1 MEYDIADTL
10 AELVRKA
17 DSNFDHELKEQ
28 EKTLRCLECTNP
40 YYGEWLDMGVGL
52 LFSIFELEDHDF
64 VRQLPELAHLSK
76 LARRQFLKHIEA
88 HLCECE
94 QCALKQQYELTLN
107 ERIEEACSDNR
118 ELLIQQL
125 EEELRNSNSHI
136 DEPPESYFCA
146 STSSGEN
153 SGARPPGYQYRQNP
167 RRDGH

>member
-17 DSNFDHELKEQ
+17 NSNFDRELKEQ
-28 EKTLRCLECTNP
+28 EKTLRCRECINP
-40 YYGEWLDMGVGL
+40 HYGEWLDMGVAL

-64 VRQLPELAHLSK
+64 ARQLPELAHLTKS
-76 LARRQFLKHIEA
+76 ARRQFLKHIEA

-94 QCALKQQYELTLN
+94 HCALKQQYELSLN
-107 ERIEEACSDNR
+107 KKIEEACSDNR

-125 EEELRNSNSHI
+125 EEELRNSDSHI
-136 DEPPESYFCA
+136 DAPPASYFCA
-146 STSSGEN
+146 SSSAGETSE
-153 SGARPPGYQYRQNP
+153 ARPPRFQYRQNP